1 MSRAQT
7 PAELGGDAD
16 DSVSGGTRRH
26 ITDTRFWDTLMHDVF
41 GPRQGGAIIFID
53 AENARKGV
61 AKTSG
66 AVALARL
73 LAAAFQYEFEKDDM
87 MLSGT
92 EYLRRYQEHPGHEQ
106 PSVLLLDEF
115 VGAGAG
121 DKRRAMSQQNV
132 DFGRAW
138 QLLRTKRV
146 VTLATLPDWSAA
158 DKRLKKL
165 ADYRL
170 WCREDPIGRFQP
182 YKIVTPFNA
191 GGAEVRTAGLH
202 RGEGGPPRI
211 HFPNMDAENDPFYK
225 HVSELKDDVISSQG
239 WDADTLGEES
249 EPQLDPDEIE
259 RREAIRY
266 ALRLYKPWDD
276 DDPTTYKDVADVIE
290 GYSKSWV
297 GDRVNEWRDGDLRDL
312 VPDPTE
318 EKT

>member
-7 PAELGGDAD
+7 PAELGGDGGEDA
-16 DSVSGGTRRH
+16 SSGTRRH
-26 ITDTRFWDTLMHDVF
+26 ITDTRFWDTLMNDVY

-92 EYLRRYQEHPGHEQ
+92 EYLRRYQEHPGHDQ

-225 HVSELKDDVISSQG
+225 HVSELKD
-239 WDADTLGEES
+239 
-249 EPQLDPDEIE
+249 
-259 RREAIRY
+259 
-266 ALRLYKPWDD
+266 LRLYKPWDD

-318 EKT
+318 GDA

>member
-7 PAELGGDAD
+7 PASVPGDGDGGGEQGD
-16 DSVSGGTRRH
+16 GYRH
-26 ITDTRFWDTLMHDVF
+26 VTETKFWETLMHDVF
-41 GPRQGGAIIFID
+41 GPRKGGAIIFVD

-73 LAAAFQYEFEKDDM
+73 LSRAFRYEFKKEDM

-92 EYLRRYQEHPGHEQ
+92 EYLRRYQEHPGHDQ

-170 WCREDPIGRFQP
+170 WCREDPIGRLQP

-202 RGEGGPPRI
+202 RGDSSTPQI
-211 HFPNMDAENDPFYK
+211 HFPNMDAENDEFYRHISK
-225 HVSELKDDVISSQG
+225 LKDDVITAQG
-239 WDADTLGEES
+239 WDADSLGEE
-249 EPQLDPDEIE
+249 EEEQLDPEQIE

-266 ALRLYKPWDD
+266 ALRLYKPWSDD
-276 DDPTTYKDVADVIE
+276 DGATYKEVAEVID

-297 GDRVNEWRDGDLRDL
+297 GDRVNEWRKGELRDV

-318 EKT
+318 S